1 MKNKNKINIKLSSQ
15 YSLLLSDMVLRV
27 LILIFA
33 SISNS
38 TSPIILG
45 LIHLIT
51 ILIFFYFIK
60 RRKLG
65 IVTYIKTR
73 SKSYSK
79 FSTSKREI
87 NCEVHGDKGIF
98 TFITIISSVI
108 IVFSVIPILDKLKY
122 SVKSDDWVYI
132 IYLFSFFI
140 IPILLFRYNHDN
152 FINENIVSVDIDDEL
167 IPHKDY
173 INYKNFLDKDYVNN
187 SDELFFDNDDW
198 IIDIGRRLNEYR
210 INAETFLIE
219 SVFLG
224 ALTFSAFLAIVG
236 PEGYEYTN
244 HNSKELID
252 GFISALKELNFVV
265 ILTYFN
271 NVNKI
276 YFLIAAGSIICSVF
290 YIAVLLKRYPI
301 IRNIEILSSGL
312 DRAKVWNDREEKIL
326 IMELENSE
334 LKSDSEKMK
343 MLKSKRIYYS
353 DRIQYELANCE
364 KYRIEIETKFKL
376 ISMIRLVGLYI
387 FFLVLF
393 ISSRIIHPDLCFI
406 LLVIFLYAIITA
418 KLIDYQY
425 SRFFKSNR
433 FVKLK
438 KLFNF

>member
-1 MKNKNKINIKLSSQ
+1 MKNKINIKLSSQ
-15 YSLLLSDMVLRV
+15 YSLLFSDMVLRV
-27 LILIFA
+27 LILIF
-33 SISNS
+33 SVFSNS
-38 TSPIILG
+38 TSSIALV

-51 ILIFFYFIK
+51 ILIFFYFIR

-65 IVTYIKTR
+65 IVSYVKTR

-98 TFITIISSVI
+98 TFITIISSSILTGSI
-108 IVFSVIPILDKLKY
+108 ISTFPVGDDMNIEYPIYFLL
-122 SVKSDDWVYI
+122 S
-132 IYLFSFFI
+132 FI
-140 IPILLFRYNHDN
+140 ISFLLFKYNHDN
-152 FINENIVSVDIDDEL
+152 FINENIVSVEIDGES
-167 IPHKDY
+167 IPHNDF
-173 INYKNFLDKDYVNN
+173 INYKNFLDRDYINN

-236 PEGYEYTN
+236 PEGYSYTD

-252 GFISALKELNFVV
+252 GFIVAISEFNF
-265 ILTYFN
+265 IEMLTYFN

-312 DRAKVWNDREEKIL
+312 DRAKVWNEREEKIL

-334 LKSDSEKMK
+334 LKSDSEKRK

-353 DRIQYELANCE
+353 DRIQFELANCE

-406 LLVIFLYAIITA
+406 LLVIFLYAILTA

-425 SRFFKSNR
+425 SSFFKSN
-433 FVKLK
+433 KLAKFK

>member
-1 MKNKNKINIKLSSQ
+1 MKNKINIKLSSQ
-15 YSLLLSDMVLRV
+15 YSLLFSDMVLRV
-27 LILIFA
+27 LILIFTVFF
-33 SISNS
+33 SNS
-38 TSPIILG
+38 TSPITLV

-51 ILIFFYFIK
+51 ILVFFYFIK
-60 RRKLG
+60 RRRLG
-65 IVTYIKTR
+65 IVSYVKTR

-98 TFITIISSVI
+98 TFITIISSSILTGSI
-108 IVFSVIPILDKLKY
+108 ISSFPVGDDNNIVYPIF
-122 SVKSDDWVYI
+122 
-132 IYLFSFFI
+132 LFLSFI
-140 IPILLFRYNHDN
+140 ISLLLFKYNHDN
-152 FINENIVSVDIDDEL
+152 FINENIISVEIDGES
-167 IPHKDY
+167 IPHNDF
-173 INYKNFLDKDYVNN
+173 INYKNFLDRDYVNN

-236 PEGYEYTN
+236 PEGYSYTD
-244 HNSKELID
+244 HNSKVLID
-252 GFISALKELNFVV
+252 GFITAISEFNFVEM
-265 ILTYFN
+265 LTYFN

-312 DRAKVWNDREEKIL
+312 DRARVWNDREEKIL

-343 MLKSKRIYYS
+343 VLKSKRIYYS
-353 DRIQYELANCE
+353 DRIQFELANCE

-425 SRFFKSNR
+425 SSFFKSNR

>member
-1 MKNKNKINIKLSSQ
+1 MKNKINIKLSSQ
-15 YSLLLSDMVLRV
+15 YSLLFSDMVLRV
-27 LILIFA
+27 LILIFSA
-33 SISNS
+33 FSNS
-38 TSPIILG
+38 TSPITVV
-45 LIHLIT
+45 LINLIT
-51 ILIFFYFIK
+51 IFIFFYFIK

-65 IVTYIKTR
+65 IVSYVKTR

-98 TFITIISSVI
+98 TFITLINSFIIIASIMATFPVGDDNDIVYPIFLLLSFIISV
-108 IVFSVIPILDKLKY
+108 
-122 SVKSDDWVYI
+122 
-132 IYLFSFFI
+132 
-140 IPILLFRYNHDN
+140 LLFKYNHDN
-152 FINENIVSVDIDDEL
+152 FINENIISVEIDGES
-167 IPHKDY
+167 IPHNDF
-173 INYKNFLDKDYVNN
+173 INYKNFLERDYVNN

-210 INAETFLIE
+210 TNAETFLIE

-236 PEGYEYTN
+236 PEGYSYTD

-252 GFISALKELNFVV
+252 GFIGAMSEFNFVE

-353 DRIQYELANCE
+353 DRIQFELANCE

-406 LLVIFLYAIITA
+406 LLVIFLYAIVTA

-425 SRFFKSNR
+425 SSFFKSNR
-433 FVKLK
+433 FVKFK

>member
-1 MKNKNKINIKLSSQ
+1 MKNKINIKLSSQ
-15 YSLLLSDMVLRV
+15 YSLLFSDMVLRV
-27 LILIFA
+27 LILIFSA
-33 SISNS
+33 FSNS
-38 TSPIILG
+38 TSPITVV
-45 LIHLIT
+45 LINLIT
-51 ILIFFYFIK
+51 IFIFFYFIK

-65 IVTYIKTR
+65 IVSYVKTR

-98 TFITIISSVI
+98 TFITLINSFIIIASIMATFPDGDENDIVYPIFLLLSFIISV
-108 IVFSVIPILDKLKY
+108 
-122 SVKSDDWVYI
+122 
-132 IYLFSFFI
+132 
-140 IPILLFRYNHDN
+140 LLFKYNHDN
-152 FINENIVSVDIDDEL
+152 FINENIISVEIDGES
-167 IPHKDY
+167 IPHNDF
-173 INYKNFLDKDYVNN
+173 INYKNFLERDYVNN

-210 INAETFLIE
+210 TNAETFLIE

-236 PEGYEYTN
+236 PEGYEYTD

-252 GFISALKELNFVV
+252 GFIGAISEFNFVE

-353 DRIQYELANCE
+353 DRIQFELANCE

-406 LLVIFLYAIITA
+406 LLVIFLYAIVTA

-425 SRFFKSNR
+425 SSFFKSNR
-433 FVKLK
+433 FVKFK

>member
-1 MKNKNKINIKLSSQ
+1 MKNKINIKLSSQ
-15 YSLLLSDMVLRV
+15 YSLLFSDMVLRV
-27 LILIFA
+27 LILIFSA
-33 SISNS
+33 FSNS
-38 TSPIILG
+38 TSPIILV
-45 LIHLIT
+45 LINLIT

-65 IVTYIKTR
+65 IVSYVKTR

-98 TFITIISSVI
+98 TFITLINS
-108 IVFSVIPILDKLKY
+108 
-122 SVKSDDWVYI
+122 
-132 IYLFSFFI
+132 FI
-140 IPILLFRYNHDN
+140 IIASIMATFPVGDDNNIVYPIFLLLSFILSVLLFKYNHDN
-152 FINENIVSVDIDDEL
+152 FINENIVSVEIDGES
-167 IPHKDY
+167 IPHNDF
-173 INYKNFLDKDYVNN
+173 INYKNFLERDYVNN

-252 GFISALKELNFVV
+252 GFIGAIGELNFVV

-425 SRFFKSNR
+425 SSFFKSNR

>member
-1 MKNKNKINIKLSSQ
+1 MKNKINIKLSSQ
-15 YSLLLSDMVLRV
+15 YSLLFSDMVLRV
-27 LILIFA
+27 LILIF
-33 SISNS
+33 SVFSNS
-38 TSPIILG
+38 TSPITLV

-60 RRKLG
+60 RRRLG
-65 IVTYIKTR
+65 IVSYVKTR

-87 NCEVHGDKGIF
+87 NCEVHGDKGMF
-98 TFITIISSVI
+98 TFISIISSSILTGSI
-108 IVFSVIPILDKLKY
+108 ISSFPTGGGDGMNLEYPIYFFL
-122 SVKSDDWVYI
+122 S
-132 IYLFSFFI
+132 FI
-140 IPILLFRYNHDN
+140 ISLLLFKYNHDN
-152 FINENIVSVDIDDEL
+152 FINENIVSVEIDGES
-167 IPHKDY
+167 IPHNDF
-173 INYKNFLDKDYVNN
+173 INYKNFLDRDYVNN

-236 PEGYEYTN
+236 PEGYSYTD

-252 GFISALKELNFVV
+252 GFIGAMSEFNFVEM
-265 ILTYFN
+265 LTYFN

-353 DRIQYELANCE
+353 DRIQFELANCE

-406 LLVIFLYAIITA
+406 LLVIFLYAIVTA

-425 SRFFKSNR
+425 SSFFKSNR
-433 FVKLK
+433 FVKFK

>member
-1 MKNKNKINIKLSSQ
+1 MKNKINIKLSSQ
-15 YSLLLSDMVLRV
+15 YSLLFSDMVLRV
-27 LILIFA
+27 LILIFSA
-33 SISNS
+33 FSNS
-38 TSPIILG
+38 TSPITVV
-45 LIHLIT
+45 LINLIT
-51 ILIFFYFIK
+51 IFIFFYFIK

-65 IVTYIKTR
+65 IVSYVKTR

-87 NCEVHGDKGIF
+87 NCEVHGDKGMF
-98 TFITIISSVI
+98 TFITLINSFIIIASIMATFPVGDDNDIVYPIFLLLSFIISV
-108 IVFSVIPILDKLKY
+108 
-122 SVKSDDWVYI
+122 
-132 IYLFSFFI
+132 
-140 IPILLFRYNHDN
+140 LLFKYNHDN
-152 FINENIVSVDIDDEL
+152 FINENIISVEIDGES
-167 IPHKDY
+167 IPHNDF
-173 INYKNFLDKDYVNN
+173 INYKNFLERDYVNN

-210 INAETFLIE
+210 TNAETFLIE

-236 PEGYEYTN
+236 PEGYSYTD

-252 GFISALKELNFVV
+252 GFIGAMSEFNFVE

-353 DRIQYELANCE
+353 DRIQFELANCE

-406 LLVIFLYAIITA
+406 LLVIFLYAIVTA

-425 SRFFKSNR
+425 SSFFKSNR
-433 FVKLK
+433 FVKFK

>member
-1 MKNKNKINIKLSSQ
+1 MKNKINIKLSSQ
-15 YSLLLSDMVLRV
+15 YSLLFSDMILRV
-27 LILIFA
+27 LILLFSIF
-33 SISNS
+33 SESNS
-38 TSPIILG
+38 IVILI
-45 LIHLIT
+45 LVHLIT

-60 RRKLG
+60 RRRLG
-65 IVTYIKTR
+65 IESYIKTR

-87 NCEVHGDKGIF
+87 NCEIYGDRGLF
-98 TFITIISSVI
+98 TFITIISSSI
-108 IVFSVIPILDKLKY
+108 IAFSIISSFPKG
-122 SVKSDDWVYI
+122 DDTNI
-132 IYLFSFFI
+132 IYPIFI
-140 IPILLFRYNHDN
+140 FLCFVISIILFRYNHNN
-152 FINENIVSVDIDDEL
+152 FINENIVSIYINGEL
-167 IPHKDY
+167 VPHNDY
-173 INYKNFLDKDYVNN
+173 IDYKNFLDKDYVNE
-187 SDELFFDNDDW
+187 SDELFFDNDNW
-198 IIDIGRRLNEYR
+198 IIDISRRLNEYR

-236 PEGYEYTN
+236 PEGYSEITN
-244 HNSKELID
+244 HNSEYLIN
-252 GFISALKELNFVV
+252 GFIDALTELNSVV

-271 NVNKI
+271 EVNKI

-312 DRAKVWNDREEKIL
+312 ERAKVWNEREEKIL

-334 LKSDSEKMK
+334 LKSDSDKLK
-343 MLKSKRIYYS
+343 ILKSKRNYYS
-353 DRIQYELANCE
+353 DRIQYELAICE

-393 ISSRIIHPDLCFI
+393 ISSRIIHHDLCFI

-425 SRFFKSNR
+425 SSFFKSNR
-433 FVKLK
+433 FIKFK
-438 KLFNF
+438 KLLNF

>member
-1 MKNKNKINIKLSSQ
+1 MKNKITIKLSSQ
-15 YSLLLSDMVLRV
+15 YSLLFSDMVLRV
-27 LILIFA
+27 LILIF
-33 SISNS
+33 SVFSNS
-38 TSPIILG
+38 NSQIIIV

-60 RRKLG
+60 RRRLG
-65 IVTYIKTR
+65 IESFIKTR

-87 NCEVHGDKGIF
+87 NCEIHGDKGLF
-98 TFITIISSVI
+98 TFITIISSSILTASI
-108 IVFSVIPILDKLKY
+108 ISSFPNGAGDGMNLEYPICFFL
-122 SVKSDDWVYI
+122 S
-132 IYLFSFFI
+132 FI
-140 IPILLFRYNHDN
+140 ISLLLFKYNHDN
-152 FINENIVSVDIDDEL
+152 FINENIVSVELDDET
-167 IPHKDY
+167 ISHKDY

-252 GFISALKELNFVV
+252 GFISAVLELDSVV

-290 YIAVLLKRYPI
+290 YIAVLLKRYPM

-312 DRAKVWNDREEKIL
+312 DRAKVWNNREEKIL
-326 IMELENSE
+326 IIELENSE

-425 SRFFKSNR
+425 SSFFKSNR
-433 FVKLK
+433 FVKFK

>member
-1 MKNKNKINIKLSSQ
+1 MKNKINIKLSSQ
-15 YSLLLSDMVLRV
+15 YSLLFSDMVLRV
-27 LILIFA
+27 LILIFSA
-33 SISNS
+33 FSNS
-38 TSPIILG
+38 TSPITVV
-45 LIHLIT
+45 LINLIT
-51 ILIFFYFIK
+51 IFIFFYFIK

-65 IVTYIKTR
+65 IVSYVKTR

-98 TFITIISSVI
+98 TFITLINSFIIIASIMATFPDGDDNDIVYPIFLLLSFIISV
-108 IVFSVIPILDKLKY
+108 
-122 SVKSDDWVYI
+122 
-132 IYLFSFFI
+132 
-140 IPILLFRYNHDN
+140 LLFKYNHDN
-152 FINENIVSVDIDDEL
+152 FINENIISVEIDGES
-167 IPHKDY
+167 IPHNDF
-173 INYKNFLDKDYVNN
+173 INYKNFLERDYVNN

-210 INAETFLIE
+210 TNAETFLIE

-236 PEGYEYTN
+236 PEGYEYTD

-252 GFISALKELNFVV
+252 GFIGAISEFNFVE

-353 DRIQYELANCE
+353 DRIQFELANCE

-406 LLVIFLYAIITA
+406 LLVIFLYAIVTA

-425 SRFFKSNR
+425 SSFFKSNR
-433 FVKLK
+433 FVKFK